1 VACGAWRV
9 VHGVGQPQLC
19 PSRRR
24 HPSQRTFLTRDPSD
38 VLRTVIAER
47 VSCSFIYVLHSLLFL
62 SSLLLPVGDR
72 AGTAYHMQGQSVKE
86 IV

>member
-1 VACGAWRV
+1 M
-9 VHGVGQPQLC
+9 
-19 PSRRR
+19 
-24 HPSQRTFLTRDPSD
+24 
-38 VLRTVIAER
+38 LRTVITER

-62 SSLLLPVGDR
+62 SSLQLPVGDR